1 MHRSPRSCVSL
12 DLIAAAVPVARR
24 LRAQMDRL
32 FNATVSLTYEHE
44 HGKRFVNSAIADSG
58 EFWWDVKHPDQASL
72 WESTIKLG
80 EKFFHEIIAHP
91 IPLDLHILKKL
102 KRSPLGLDLYLWL
115 TYRTFALKRPLRL
128 TWSQLYRQ
136 FGADPDRPT
145 KVAQQAFRRD
155 CLRELEKIQ
164 RAWPDLHYRTV
175 RGALVL
181 SPSPPRI
188 ASSQLRL
195 SDSDFP
201 PTGRPCD
208 EPRSGPSTLAARGAA
223 GAPPASPAPRGLGT
237 APAAAAH
244 RAEPRVGVR
253 LRVRHL
259 CESADAQVPD
269 GRRRVDPRMP
279 GDCRGR
285 RHPLW
290 AGDRGLAQLV
300 SVHGAPRHLRSD
312 NGPEFV
318 ATAILRWLG
327 DAGIDT
333 ALIDPGKPWQ
343 NATDESFNG
352 KFRNEFLS
360 LQWFRNRMD
369 AKVGIEHWRQHYN
382 EVRPHSSLSYLTPA
396 EFKAQLSAGS
406 DDGGRCRAS
415 STVCGPCWKSGV
427 PTIRNEESGH
437 GAGEEPRFT

>member
-1 MHRSPRSCVSL
+1 MTATGSAKLPYGNIPRLLLAWVCTEAVRTQSRELVLGASL
-12 DLIAAAVPVARR
+12 SAFMRELGLDSSSGAGRLR

-58 EFWWDVKHPDQASL
+58 EFWWDAKHPDQASL
-72 WESTIKLG
+72 WESKIELG

-195 SDSDFP
+195 V
-201 PTGRPCD
+201 
-208 EPRSGPSTLAARGAA
+208 E
-223 GAPPASPAPRGLGT
+223 
-237 APAAAAH
+237 
-244 RAEPRVGVR
+244 
-253 LRVRHL
+253 
-259 CESADAQVPD
+259 
-269 GRRRVDPRMP
+269 
-279 GDCRGR
+279 
-285 RHPLW
+285 
-290 AGDRGLAQLV
+290 
-300 SVHGAPRHLRSD
+300 
-312 NGPEFV
+312 
-318 ATAILRWLG
+318 
-327 DAGIDT
+327 
-333 ALIDPGKPWQ
+333 
-343 NATDESFNG
+343 
-352 KFRNEFLS
+352 
-360 LQWFRNRMD
+360 
-369 AKVGIEHWRQHYN
+369 
-382 EVRPHSSLSYLTPA
+382 
-396 EFKAQLSAGS
+396 
-406 DDGGRCRAS
+406 
-415 STVCGPCWKSGV
+415 
-427 PTIRNEESGH
+427 
-437 GAGEEPRFT
+437 